1 MTLQRELIRLKNEG
15 MERSDRTRVEQ
26 DQRFEAQKSEML
38 RLQEQLTAAQIFAEE
53 RLKAVQKIE
62 SEKAVSEGKVSRLLA
77 QANEAQRRMAELE
90 N

>member
-1 MTLQRELIRLKNEG
+1 

-26 DQRFEAQKSEML
+26 DQRFEAQKSEIL

-62 SEKAVSEGKVSRLLA
+62 SEKGVSEGKVSRLLV
-77 QANEAQRRMAELE
+77 QAN
-90 N
+90 